1 MAAEPRIFRELRSIL
16 VESIWWDARTEE
28 LAWVDIAEGTFHLA
42 ELGGPVNGSADRVA
56 ALPAPVSAVQPAAGG
71 GFVASLQDRI
81 VELDSAGTLT
91 KTIAS
96 VEHSHGGI
104 RFNEGKIDPFGRFV
118 VGSMNTTSPAADGA
132 LYTFDAEGTVRMLLG
147 GFHTTN
153 GLEWSESGDT
163 MYVTDTSTQTIYRAS
178 YGPGPDDL
186 GELEP
191 FITGRNSDGLARA
204 VDGTFWNGI
213 YGAGRVAHWDADGR
227 PLGDLSLPT
236 PNVTSVAFGGEGL
249 ATLFVGTARENLTE
263 HDLVDAPLSGSIFA
277 FDSAGRGRATY
288 EFGSSAATR

>member
-1 MAAEPRIFRELRSIL
+1 MTGEPNVFRELRSIL
-16 VESIWWDARTEE
+16 VESIWWDSRTHE
-28 LAWVDIAEGTFHLA
+28 LAWVDITEGTFHRARLD
-42 ELGGPVNGSADRVA
+42 GPRDGSGDLIA

-81 VELDSAGTLT
+81 VELDAAGKLVR
-91 KTIAS
+91 TIAS

-104 RFNEGKIDPFGRFV
+104 RFNEGKVDPFGRFV

-132 LYTFDAEGTVRMLLG
+132 LYTFDAAGEVRMLLG

-153 GLEWSESGDT
+153 GLEWSETGDT
-163 MYVTDTSTQTIYRAS
+163 MYVTDTSTQTIYAAP
-178 YGPGPDDL
+178 YGPGADDL

-191 FITGRNSDGLARA
+191 FIRGRNSDGLARG

-213 YGAGRVAHWDADGR
+213 YGAGCVAHWDAHGDA
-227 PLGDLSLPT
+227 LGDLSVPT

-249 ATLFVGTARENLTE
+249 STLFVGTARENLTE
-263 HDLVDAPLSGSIFA
+263 SDLVNAPLSGSIFA
-277 FDSAGRGRATY
+277 FEGAGRGRAAY
-288 EFGSSAATR
+288 EFGSTRTTR

>member
-1 MAAEPRIFRELRSIL
+1 MTGEPSVFRELRSVL

-28 LAWVDIAEGTFHLA
+28 LAWVDITEGTFHLGS
-42 ELGGPVNGSADRVA
+42 LGGARDGSDDRISE
-56 ALPAPVSAVQPAAGG
+56 LPAPVSAIQPAAGG

-81 VELDSAGTLT
+81 VELDAGGRLT
-91 KTIAS
+91 KTLAS

-104 RFNEGKIDPFGRFV
+104 RFNEGKVDPFGRFV
-118 VGSMNTTSPAADGA
+118 VGSMNITSTAPDGA

-163 MYVTDTSTQTIYRAS
+163 MYVTDTSTQTIYRAA

-191 FITGRNSDGLARA
+191 FIRGRNSDGLAHA
-204 VDGTFWNGI
+204 VDGSFWNGI
-213 YGAGRVAHWDADGR
+213 YGDGSVAHWSSDGD
-227 PLGDLSLPT
+227 PLGDLSVPA
-236 PNVTSVAFGGEGL
+236 PNVTSVAFGGDAL
-249 ATLFVGTARENLTE
+249 STLFVGTARENLTE
-263 HDLVDAPLSGSIFA
+263 SDLVDAPLSGSIFA
-277 FDSAGRGRATY
+277 VEGVGRGRPASV
-288 EFGSSAATR
+288 FGQTIGTP

>member
-1 MAAEPRIFRELRSIL
+1 MVSEPTVFRELRSIL
-16 VESIWWDARTEE
+16 VESIWWDACTEE
-28 LAWVDIAEGTFHLA
+28 LAWVDITEGTFHRGSLD
-42 ELGGPVNGSADRVA
+42 GPRDGSCDRVA

-81 VELDSAGTLT
+81 VELDADGMLT

-104 RFNEGKIDPFGRFV
+104 RFNEGKVDPFGRFV

-132 LYTFDAEGTVRMLLG
+132 LYTFDADGTVRMLLG

-163 MYVTDTSTQTIYRAS
+163 MYVTDTSTQTIYRAP
-178 YGPGPDDL
+178 YGPEPDDL

-191 FITGRNSDGLARA
+191 FIRGRNSDGLALG

-213 YGAGRVAHWDADGR
+213 YGAGRVAHWSSDGN
-227 PLGDLSLPT
+227 PLEDLALPA
-236 PNVTSVAFGGEGL
+236 PNVTSVAFGGGNL
-249 ATLFVGTARENLTE
+249 STLFVGTARENLTE
-263 HDLVDAPLSGSIFA
+263 SDLVDAPLSGSIFGFEA
-277 FDSAGRGRATY
+277 AGRGRAAY
-288 EFGSSAATR
+288 EFGAAAGQR